1 MTKTRNHNQST
12 KQFLYNY
19 RPMFQKPYCMRLN
32 CHTLTNRSN
41 HKELSFLLA
50 FPYQNEAKKREIKT
64 NEQKEHPK
72 KKKKKKKTVLPFE
85 EAQSQLSGNR
95 KKFINP

>member
-50 FPYQNEAKKREIKT
+50 FPYQNEAKKERNQDKRT
-64 NEQKEHPK
+64 KRTPK
-72 KKKKKKKTVLPFE
+72 KEKE
-85 EAQSQLSGNR
+85 EEENSPN
-95 KKFINP
+95 F

>member
-50 FPYQNEAKKREIKT
+50 FPYQNEAKKERNQDKRT
-64 NEQKEHPK
+64 KRTPK
-72 KKKKKKKTVLPFE
+72 KEKE
-85 EAQSQLSGNR
+85 EEENSPH
-95 KKFINP
+95 F